1 MHERGDDGERVAV
14 GAART
19 SVDYLAV
26 TRQLE
31 EVSPPEPPRFPEVAW
46 PANCRPQ
53 NETTALCTTP
63 ELPGDAN
70 APAARIILTAKPGA
84 TDGNVRYTAQASGM
98 NAYPGETYVA
108 LTDGP
113 ALGLTQA
120 EHRTGIA
127 PDQPDS
133 VVLGNQDNRT
143 ADRTP
148 LTIFTSRVTRLGMP
162 APSNCES
169 TNAITGRTFLCVPD
183 EQTTPGSHPPPETP
197 HQGHGPFDRLDYSA
211 QPYSEPAL
219 AEARAGT
226 PGTGP
231 ELNLT
236 PAAPPPTNS
245 SRTAASR

>member
-1 MHERGDDGERVAV
+1 MHERSDDGERVAV

-31 EVSPPEPPRFPEVAW
+31 EVVTSGANSFPEVAW

-70 APAARIILTAKPGA
+70 APAARIILTAMPGA

-98 NAYPGETYVA
+98 NVYPGETYVA
-108 LTDGP
+108 LNDGP
-113 ALGLTQA
+113 ALGLPHA

-133 VVLGNQDNRT
+133 SVVLRNQGNRT
-143 ADRTP
+143 ADRTL
-148 LTIFTSRVTRLGMP
+148 LTIYGAPWLPVRCPGDCMCSDCSGAVGMWADARHAAREELG
-162 APSNCES
+162 E
-169 TNAITGRTFLCVPD
+169 
-183 EQTTPGSHPPPETP
+183 
-197 HQGHGPFDRLDYSA
+197 
-211 QPYSEPAL
+211 
-219 AEARAGT
+219 
-226 PGTGP
+226 
-231 ELNLT
+231 ELGEDSWF
-236 PAAPPPTNS
+236 A
-245 SRTAASR
+245 